1 MPKSAHRNP
10 LESPGVLSLVRAVVR
25 DDAAEV
31 ARLLGMSP
39 FLARECLAVGA
50 TRATAADFY
59 FEEIGHY
66 LIAGDTPLHAA
77 ATGYRKNIAHALIKN
92 GADINAQNRRGAGAL
107 HYAADGGPVLHR
119 WNPQA
124 QADMI
129 VFLITNGA
137 KPNMLDKSGVAP
149 LHRAVRQRCPKAV
162 DSLLRNGAAV
172 RLKNKSGSTPLH
184 LAVQNTGRGGTG
196 SPESKS
202 CQREIIELLLKAGAD
217 PQDKDGRGKTARQC
231 AQSDWIHALL

>member
-1 MPKSAHRNP
+1 MSKSAHRNP

-77 ATGYRKNIAHALIKN
+77 AAGYRKDIAHLLIKN
-92 GADINAQNRRGAGAL
+92 GADINAVNRRGASPL
-107 HYAADGGPVLHR
+107 HYAADGGPALR
-119 WNPQA
+119 GWDPLA

-129 VFLITNGA
+129 SFLIKNGA
-137 KPNMLDKSGVAP
+137 NPNA
-149 LHRAVRQRCPKAV
+149 
-162 DSLLRNGAAV
+162 
-172 RLKNKSGSTPLH
+172 
-184 LAVQNTGRGGTG
+184 
-196 SPESKS
+196 
-202 CQREIIELLLKAGAD
+202 
-217 PQDKDGRGKTARQC
+217 
-231 AQSDWIHALL
+231 